1 MKYLVLLFVI
11 NYSLF
16 SSEYYTYDL
25 NSNLVDSYKLSDNLF
40 LIEGDMKSCLLYNSI
55 TKEYKELY
63 TNHLSKITSVELHN
77 DILYIGSSQDLT
89 VLNINNNSLIKDIE
103 LSSPVSEI
111 FEQNNH
117 LFISRKNGVIDEL
130 SINYT
135 EQAIEYKKVDSISNI
150 ISKVKLDDKLYLLS
164 SNNSLYEFDGKLKYV
179 KTIENEAN
187 PLRIVS
193 MNNNLFFIYKYQF
206 EIYSET
212 FEFVERNF
220 LNTQNYA
227 IVEDG
232 YFTSSLSGNTIT
244 LKKYDFEK
252 NLLETNNN
260 EIDIYLRI
268 NNINSMFSTKDNVII
283 IGDKKL
289 IVEFD
294 KPDLVFQNRSAIHL
308 TNRLELGN
316 ISFANKRIGAYGT
329 NESFLFITENGGAT
343 WKSIDKTEDMVKI
356 NYEFNYVKYFD
367 STSFIAFSNPYNGTF
382 LSNNNGKTYRTISTP
397 SNGSAYT
404 IPFINKYEDY
414 TIFTNSYT
422 GIPVGHGL
430 YIANYNEEYESLK
443 DTFLVGFYILDAAM
457 INEVMNILVYERIN
471 GFTFKYSIIRTDAEM
486 SFINH
491 DTKFYD
497 HEQVYA
503 IEAIGNSNYI
513 LVRGNDE
520 PNKQYLLK
528 ADKMMTKLDTL
539 KVLDNK
545 YYYETYTNNN
555 KLYIKDSLQR
565 IYYFDE
571 QSDEL
576 EQLIALNDTVKFKMN
591 VQIFDDAIYSSY
603 KGAFLKSVRIGEL
616 SEITGVSIEGIPS
629 FYIHKSYPNPA
640 NNKFKVKID
649 YDLSLSLNEIIVKFY
664 DITGAEISKN
674 IDFKINN
681 YNTFSLEVESD
692 ISNLNNGVY
701 FMQLKFGNKTET
713 VPFVKE

>member
-1 MKYLVLLFVI
+1 M
-11 NYSLF
+11 
-16 SSEYYTYDL
+16 
-25 NSNLVDSYKLSDNLF
+25 
-40 LIEGDMKSCLLYNSI
+40 
-55 TKEYKELY
+55 
-63 TNHLSKITSVELHN
+63 
-77 DILYIGSSQDLT
+77 
-89 VLNINNNSLIKDIE
+89 
-103 LSSPVSEI
+103 
-111 FEQNNH
+111 
-117 LFISRKNGVIDEL
+117 
-130 SINYT
+130 
-135 EQAIEYKKVDSISNI
+135 
-150 ISKVKLDDKLYLLS
+150 LS
-164 SNNSLYEFDGKLKYV
+164 SNNSLYEFDGKLKFV

-187 PLRIVS
+187 PLRVVS
-193 MNNNLFFIYKYQF
+193 MNNNLFFIYEYQF

-220 LNTQNYA
+220 LNTQSYA

-268 NNINSMFSTKDNVII
+268 NNINSIFSTKENVII
-283 IGDKKL
+283 VGDKKL
-289 IVEFD
+289 IVEYKKAD
-294 KPDLVFQNRSAIHL
+294 MVFQNRSAINL
-308 TNRLELGN
+308 TKRFELGS

-329 NESFLFITENGGAT
+329 NESFLFVTDNEGAT
-343 WKSIDKTEDMVKI
+343 WKNIYKTPDMVKI
-356 NYEFNYVKYFD
+356 NYEFNYIKYFD
-367 STSFIAFSNPYNGTF
+367 STSFIAFSNSYNGTF
-382 LSNNNGKTYRTISTP
+382 LSNDNGKTYRTIKTP

-404 IPFINKYEDY
+404 IPFINKYEDR
-414 TIFTNSYT
+414 TIFTNSYA
-422 GIPVGHGL
+422 GIPVGYGL
-430 YIANYNEEYESLK
+430 SISNYNEEYESLK

-457 INEVMNILVYERIN
+457 IDEVMNILVYERIS
-471 GFTFKYSIIRTDAEM
+471 GFTYKYSIIRTDAEM

-497 HEQVYA
+497 YEQVYD

-513 LVRGNDE
+513 LVSGNNELD
-520 PNKQYLLK
+520 KQYILK
-528 ADKMMTKLDTL
+528 TNKDMSKLDTI

-555 KLYIKDSLQR
+555 KLYIKDSTQR

-571 QSDEL
+571 QRNEL
-576 EQLIALNDTVKFKMN
+576 DQVIALNDTVKFRMN
-591 VQIFDDAIYSSY
+591 VQIFDDVIYSSY
-603 KGAFLKSVRIGEL
+603 KGALLKSVRIGEL

-629 FYIHKSYPNPA
+629 FYIHKAFPNPA

-649 YDLSLSLNEIIVKFY
+649 YDLSLNLNEIILKFY

-674 IDFKINN
+674 IDYKINN

-692 ISNLNNGVY
+692 ISNLNSGIY
-701 FMQLKFGNKTET
+701 FVQLKFGNKTET